1 MRAVHA
7 LNNYNDLI
15 FHVQYMQVDLKT
27 VAADF
32 ITKEVIRTVGG
43 TVDRAAMVKGPQ
55 GKIQGKFADGSIET
69 IDYSNLALTPRP
81 KRAAAKKPAAGKR
94 PRSKGPKAKKSAAAV
109 RKKPAV
115 AGPSPRL
122 TKKTAVDQEKGDLEE
137 GEDEEEAEEEVKE
150 AEAEASSV
158 PPPLPAPP
166 ATMSEDCSD
175 CDRNILTKMPRKT

>member
-1 MRAVHA
+1 MRACIIIYFPCAV
-7 LNNYNDLI
+7 
-15 FHVQYMQVDLKT
+15 YMQVDKT

-69 IDYSNLALTPRP
+69 IDYSNLALTPRS

-109 RKKPAV
+109 RKKPAA

>member
-1 MRAVHA
+1 
-7 LNNYNDLI
+7 
-15 FHVQYMQVDLKT
+15 MQVDKT

-69 IDYSNLALTPRP
+69 IDYSNLALTPRS
-81 KRAAAKKPAAGKR
+81 KRAAAKKPAA
-94 PRSKGPKAKKSAAAV
+94 
-109 RKKPAV
+109 
-115 AGPSPRL
+115 AGPSQRL